1 MKIEFIISNRNNM
14 KKILIEKYWFKEIK
28 LIWVKWESEICKLY
42 VDICIFYFMN
52 YKSFFM

>member
-28 LIWVKWESEICKLY
+28 LICICKLN
-42 VDICIFYFMN
+42 M
-52 YKSFFM
+52 